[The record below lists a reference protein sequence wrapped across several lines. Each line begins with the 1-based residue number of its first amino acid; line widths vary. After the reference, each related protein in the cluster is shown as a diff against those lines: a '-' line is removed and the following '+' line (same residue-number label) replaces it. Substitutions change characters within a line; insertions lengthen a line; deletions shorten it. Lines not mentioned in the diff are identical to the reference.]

1 MHVGEAL
8 MVTESYEERVEGQ
21 AGFVGRSLLRIGGL
35 LVLLYLAFSRLLF

>member
-8 MVTESYEERVEGQ
+8 MRTETSEDRMEGQ